1 LEVCGL
7 EHPTTA
13 HEVDLADLQPE
24 YLGPS
29 WQTDEDGNWKLPRWT
44 LGWEIAGWCSEWLN
58 AVDGD
63 GPWNFTDEQLR
74 LLLWWYAVDETGAF
88 TYRSSVIQR
97 LKGWGKDPFGGVL
110 CLVELLGPSRFAGWA
125 GGEPVGAPHPNAW
138 VQVAAVSRD
147 QTRNTMTLF
156 PALMSDRIIDHYGI
170 KPGAEL
176 IRARGGRVRLEAVTA
191 SYRALEGGRA
201 TFVLLNETHHWVQGV
216 NGPQMFEVIDN
227 NTTKTASRYM
237 AITNAYLPGE
247 ASVAE
252 SMREAYN
259 AVREGRA
266 VDTRVLYDSI
276 EADPRTP
283 LTPEALRL
291 VLPQIRGDA
300 TWLDVNA
307 IIASVMNLTVSVARS
322 RRMWL
327 NMVTAD
333 DDAVYG
339 PADLAAI
346 VRDATL
352 RPGDEIVLGF
362 DGGKSDDG
370 TAVVAIRVRDGMTF
384 LLGYWQAPDGP
395 AGDGWEIDRAAV
407 DSEVRRAFRVFTV
420 AGMYCDVALW
430 ESHIQAWAEDYGKQ
444 LKVTA
449 PGKNPLAW
457 DMRGSLKR
465 STLAHER
472 LVSAILEG
480 RVFFD
485 GDLTL
490 KRHALNAKRRENK
503 HGLSFGKA
511 SRESKYK
518 VDAYA
523 AWMLAHEALGD
534 FRIRSAQNARSG
546 QGYFL

>member
-1 LEVCGL
+1 
-7 EHPTTA
+7 
-13 HEVDLADLQPE
+13 
-24 YLGPS
+24 
-29 WQTDEDGNWKLPRWT
+29 
-44 LGWEIAGWCSEWLN
+44 
-58 AVDGD
+58 
-63 GPWNFTDEQLR
+63 
-74 LLLWWYAVDETGAF
+74 
-88 TYRSSVIQR
+88 
-97 LKGWGKDPFGGVL
+97 
-110 CLVELLGPSRFAGWA
+110 
-125 GGEPVGAPHPNAW
+125 
-138 VQVAAVSRD
+138 
-147 QTRNTMTLF
+147 
-156 PALMSDRIIDHYGI
+156 
-170 KPGAEL
+170 
-176 IRARGGRVRLEAVTA
+176 
-191 SYRALEGGRA
+191 
-201 TFVLLNETHHWVQGV
+201 
-216 NGPQMFEVIDN
+216 
-227 NTTKTASRYM
+227 
-237 AITNAYLPGE
+237 
-247 ASVAE
+247 
-252 SMREAYN
+252 
-259 AVREGRA
+259 VREGRA

>member
-7 EHPTTA
+7 EHPTTGN
-13 HEVDLADLQPE
+13 EVDPADLQPE
-24 YLGPS
+24 YLGPA
-29 WQTDEDGNWKLPRWT
+29 WQTDEDGNWKLPCWT

-58 AVDGD
+58 AVDGQ

-74 LLLWWYAVDETGAF
+74 ILLWWYAVDETGAF
-88 TYRSSVIQR
+88 IYRSSVIQR

-110 CLVELLGPSRFAGWA
+110 CLVELLGPSRFAGWV

-227 NTTKTASRYM
+227 NTTKTGSRYM

>member
-7 EHPTTA
+7 EPSTT
-13 HEVDLADLQPE
+13 EYDIDLSELRPE

-29 WQTDEDGNWKLPRWT
+29 WQTDEDGNWVLPRWT
-44 LGWEIAGWCSEWLN
+44 LGWQIAGWCSEWLN

-63 GPWNFTDEQLR
+63 GSWNFTDEQLR
-74 LLLWWYAVDETGAF
+74 LLLWWYAIDETGKF
-88 TYRSSVIQR
+88 IYRSSVIQR
-97 LKGWGKDPFGGVL
+97 LKGWGKDPFGAVL
-110 CLVELLGPSRFAGWA
+110 ALVEMLGPSRFKGWA

-138 VQVAAVSRD
+138 VQVAAVSKD

-156 PALMSDRIIDHYGI
+156 PALMSDRFIEHYGI

-237 AITNAYLPGE
+237 AITNAHLPGE

-252 SMREAYN
+252 LMREAYN
-259 AVREGRA
+259 AMREGRA
-266 VDTRVLYDSI
+266 VDTGVMYDSI
-276 EADPRTP
+276 EADARTP
-283 LTPEALRL
+283 LTEAALRL

-300 TWLDVNA
+300 VWLDISA

-339 PADLAAI
+339 PADIAAI
-346 VRDATL
+346 VRETTL
-352 RPGDEIVLGF
+352 SPGDEIVLGF
-362 DGGKSDDG
+362 DGGTTDDG
-370 TAVVAIRVRDGMTF
+370 TCLVALRVSDATAF
-384 LLGYWQAPDGP
+384 VLGYWQKPDGP
-395 AGDGWEIDRAAV
+395 AGKGWEIDRAAV
-407 DSEVRRAFRVFTV
+407 DSEVHDAFKLFNVKGFY
-420 AGMYCDVALW
+420 ADVALW
-430 ESHIQAWAEDYGKQ
+430 ESHLQAWAVAYGKR
-444 LKVTA
+444 LTIAA
-449 PGKNPLAW
+449 PGRNPIAW

-472 LVSAILEG
+472 LIDAVRRQ
-480 RVFFD
+480 RVFID
-485 GDLTL
+485 GDLIMR
-490 KRHALNAKRRENK
+490 RHMLNAKRRVNR
-503 HGLSFGKA
+503 HGVSFGKET
-511 SRESKYK
+511 RESPRK

-523 AWMLAHEALGD
+523 ALLLAHEALCD
-534 FRIRSAQNARSG
+534 IRIRSAAAARNTEG
-546 QGYFL
+546 FFL